1 MTSFQFL
8 TTAAPAGAAQGG
20 GMFSMVISMVLI
32 FGVMYFILIR
42 PQKKKDKEVAQMRS
56 NMEVGDEIVSIG
68 GIVGIVVSLK
78 EDTVLIETGSDRSK
92 IRFLRN
98 AIQQNNTAAERVA
111 AANAAAKSAKASSK
125 EEKPSKAEK
134 AEKALEEK
142 SADK

>member
-8 TTAAPAGAAQGG
+8 TTAADPAAAQGG

-56 NMEVGDEIVSIG
+56 NLEVGDEVVSIG
-68 GIVGIVVSLK
+68 GIIGIVVSLK

-98 AIQQNNTAAERVA
+98 AIQQNNTAMERLAADRA
-111 AANAAAKSAKASSK
+111 AAAAAKKGEKA
-125 EEKPSKAEK
+125 PK
-134 AEKALEEK
+134 AEKALKEKEE
-142 SADK
+142 DK